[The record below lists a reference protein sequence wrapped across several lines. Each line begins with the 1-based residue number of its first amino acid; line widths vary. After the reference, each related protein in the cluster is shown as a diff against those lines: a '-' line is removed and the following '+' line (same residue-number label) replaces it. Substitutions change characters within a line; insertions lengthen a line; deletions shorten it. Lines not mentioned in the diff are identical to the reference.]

1 MIDDYMKRYSISLEK
16 CIWKL
21 ILKYHHTN
29 SEITKMKTAPH
40 VKPQDRETYNKLLDA
55 VDKRL
60 EHNVRNHKTPRRK
73 HR

>member
-29 SEITKMKTAPH
+29 SEITKMKTTAPS
-40 VKPQDRETYNKLLDA
+40 VERMCSNWKSSMLIA
-55 VDKRL
+55 GM
-60 EHNVRNHKTPRRK
+60 
-73 HR
+73 